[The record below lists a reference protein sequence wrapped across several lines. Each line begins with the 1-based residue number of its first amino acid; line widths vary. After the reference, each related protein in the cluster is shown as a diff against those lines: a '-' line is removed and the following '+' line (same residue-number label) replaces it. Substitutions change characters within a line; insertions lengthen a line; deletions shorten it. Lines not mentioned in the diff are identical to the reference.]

1 MISSVVQTHHYF
13 LQSIFLDMK
22 AMVCG
27 NLNNPVNLT

>member
-1 MISSVVQTHHYF
+1 MISSVVQTHYF